1 MLTLISQQQI
11 NGAVREMTRNM
22 EGLGQRGENLNTLQ
36 DKSDNLVDQSK
47 GFSRGANRVRKQ
59 MWWKDMK
66 MRMCIIVGII
76 VLLLIIIVPSGM
88 CISYLQSVVREANL
102 ARSCLQPKELTAR
115 DEVYEINDP
124 RRWNRRNTDQAKH
137 CSIWHG
143 VFVSLRTP
151 TTRQWRTMLELRKM
165 AVLVGR
171 RRKGNLYRLAVIC

>member
-1 MLTLISQQQI
+1 MPMFQQQI
-11 NGAVREMTRNM
+11 DGAVKQMTRNM

-88 CISYLQSVVREANL
+88 Y
-102 ARSCLQPKELTAR
+102 
-115 DEVYEINDP
+115 
-124 RRWNRRNTDQAKH
+124 
-137 CSIWHG
+137 
-143 VFVSLRTP
+143 
-151 TTRQWRTMLELRKM
+151 MLWF
-165 AVLVGR
+165 
-171 RRKGNLYRLAVIC
+171 Y